1 MAAQAEDLYA
11 DLGVN
16 PDSAIVP
23 PKVKRNI
30 GRGRA
35 AMLKG
40 ANQRRLCERFE
51 DGDSYHYLNA
61 RGQLNFQNTAPGFTD
76 SGAPGKPGHRVR
88 NAFNIIK
95 PLIQGKVSKASQ
107 RTPSYQVL
115 PSTTD
120 QNRVSAA
127 ELAEKAAR
135 YGYGQWGIG
144 PGRRHAAL
152 KAIGHGGEA
161 FAMPYFDPN
170 VGPYT
175 ALTNPDTGV
184 VEQIGQGEIK
194 LLVLGGNEVYWQP
207 GCAFKES
214 PWWVI
219 ERAVTAEEIQ
229 DLPGYLEGDLNADAD
244 TSDIPSG
251 EPAEGMVMKTEY
263 FERPCPKYPEGRYFC
278 IANNRLVVEP
288 STYPLT
294 GADNR
299 VIDEPVLHR
308 LAWDAGDGSKRRYGL
323 TWQLVDSQRTVQD
336 CLNKIIEWKNRAL
349 LPQMLARI
357 NSMKTRRTDE
367 PGAVLYW
374 EGAPEDKPQWENVPE
389 IPGSLFRVIDTVM
402 QIMRLI
408 ASDDQSEAQ
417 ADLTNVAAKTLQQ
430 VIEESLNRWD
440 DFRQEMAE
448 WDAAIMRHS
457 LLLCARHYSE
467 PRLMK
472 IKGRD
477 GWERVP
483 DFLGADLMGEVDVRV
498 FPDSLIPQTRQGV
511 QDQLTWINANFPGWL
526 QPQDALA
533 AIQEGS
539 VDRLTESYWLDV
551 ARANDVIQ
559 RLRDG
564 TFMDMPSRSNVDPLT
579 QQPITDPQT
588 GESMGVPGYMP
599 DQQDNLAIWKK
610 VFADW
615 MKTDDYSRQD
625 PPVQEAARQVW
636 QAIQALEQA
645 KAVKDAQTQMQI
657 AAGQG
662 MANAAGPQTKG
673 MPSLPGSGQPP
684 GPQ

>member
-1 MAAQAEDLYA
+1 VAATEDLYA
-11 DLGVN
+11 DLGVQR
-16 PDSAIVP
+16 DSTLVP
-23 PKVKRNI
+23 EKVKRNI

-76 SGAPGKPGHRVR
+76 SGGPGKPGHRVR
-88 NAFNIIK
+88 NAFNIVK

-115 PSTTD
+115 PSTRD
-120 QNRVSAA
+120 DERKVSAA
-127 ELAEKAAR
+127 ELGEKAAR

-144 PGRRHAAL
+144 AGRRQAAL
-152 KAIGHGGEA
+152 KAIGQGGEA

-175 ALTNPDTGV
+175 PIQNAQGEIEMV
-184 VEQIGQGEIK
+184 GQGEIK
-194 LLVLGGNEVYWQP
+194 MLVLGGNEVYWQP

-214 PWWVI
+214 PWWAI
-219 ERAVTAEEIQ
+219 ERAVTIDEVQ
-229 DLPGYLEGDLNADAD
+229 DLPGYLGGNLTADAD

-251 EPAEGMVMKTEY
+251 DPADGMVMKTEY

-278 IANNRLVVEP
+278 IVNNRLVVTP
-288 STYPLT
+288 GPYPLRGT
-294 GADNR
+294 DQR
-299 VIDEPVLHR
+299 VIDEPILHR
-308 LAWDAGDGSKRRYGL
+308 LAWDAGDGSKRRFGL

-367 PGAVLYW
+367 PGAIIYW
-374 EGAPEDKPQWENVPE
+374 EGAPEDKPQWEDVPE
-389 IPGSLFRVIDTVM
+389 IPQSLFRVIETVM
-402 QIMRLI
+402 GIMRLI
-408 ASDDQSEAQ
+408 ASDDQSEGQ

-457 LLLCARHYSE
+457 LLLCARHYTE
-467 PRLMK
+467 RRLLK

-477 GWERVP
+477 GWEHIP
-483 DFLGADLMGEVDVRV
+483 DFQGADLMGEVDVRV
-498 FPDSLIPQTRQGV
+498 FPDSLVPQTRQGV
-511 QDQLTWINANFPGWL
+511 QEQLSWIAQLFPGFL
-526 QPQDALA
+526 KPQEALVA
-533 AIQEGS
+533 VREGS
-539 VDRLTESYWLDV
+539 IDRLIESYQLDV

-559 RLRDG
+559 HIRNGDAA
-564 TFMDMPSRSNVDPLT
+564 DMPPRTNIDPT
-579 QQPITDPQT
+579 TGQQPLNPVS
-588 GESMGVPGYMP
+588 GEPMPVPGYMP
-599 DQQDNLAIWKK
+599 GEEDNLEVWKK
-610 VFADW
+610 VFSDW
-615 MKTDDYSRQD
+615 MKTDDFARQS
-625 PPVQEAARQVW
+625 PENQGMARQVW
-636 QAIQALEQA
+636 TAIQALEQA
-645 KAVKDAQTQMQI
+645 NAVKDAQLQMQI

-662 MANAAGPQTKG
+662 MANAAAPQTPG
-673 MPSLPGSGQPP
+673 QPSLPGSGQSPAP
-684 GPQ
+684 N